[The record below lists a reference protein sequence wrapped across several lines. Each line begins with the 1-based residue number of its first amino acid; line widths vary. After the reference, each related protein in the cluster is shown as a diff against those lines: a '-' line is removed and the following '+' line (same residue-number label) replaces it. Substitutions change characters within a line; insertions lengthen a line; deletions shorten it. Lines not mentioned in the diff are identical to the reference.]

1 MPPTATM
8 PLNGK
13 PRKQLSDQLDRLD
26 EIIDVLGDGLNDA
39 VVSAMRNGARQAVK
53 EALVEVLT
61 HPEFL
66 SVLHS
71 AGVAPPTLSKPTIW
85 TRLKAGVGK
94 LLSAAGTFASWVRD
108 RFRKAVAATSEQVRS
123 VRDQGKAVLTL
134 ARSGGI
140 YLRQLT
146 LTATIVGILSGLV
159 AIVTPHELLAVA
171 GAIGSAVIAAIAHV
185 AYRARRFLQ
194 SLIPMAMPAATP
206 A

>member
-1 MPPTATM
+1 MSHTATL

-39 VVSAMRNGARQAVK
+39 VVTALRNGARQAVK
-53 EALVEVLT
+53 EALVEVVT

-66 SVLHS
+66 SALHS
-71 AGVAPPTLSKPTIW
+71 AVAAPPTPSKPTIW
-85 TRLKAGVGK
+85 SRLKAGVAK
-94 LLSAAGTFASWVRD
+94 LRSAAGTVVSWVRN
-108 RFRKAVAATSEQVRS
+108 RFRKAVSATTEQVRA
-123 VRDQGKAVLTL
+123 VRDQGKAALTL

-146 LTATIVGILSGLV
+146 LTATIVGIVSGMI
-159 AIVTPHELLAVA
+159 AIVTPHELLAIA
-171 GAIGSAVIAAIAHV
+171 GAIGSAVIAAVAQV

-194 SLIPMAMPAATP
+194 SLIPMAMPAVTLA
-206 A
+206 